1 MKKNKSVREE
11 LERIYGKGCMF
22 KKAKVEEKIESIKTI
37 KTYKKFIEEKKYTGK
52 IIQIYERQMN
62 LHHLKH
68 KFEGGETSVKNGV
81 VINTLAH
88 RYIHSLPREQEE
100 FINDILREYK
110 RQVDESNECE
120 VITVDDLDVPFTI
133 MPVEFYVDERGK
145 YNRAKKKQEDKR
157 LIDKYYEEER

>member
-11 LERIYGKGCMF
+11 LERLYGKGCMF

-52 IIQIYERQMN
+52 IIKIYERQMN

-110 RQVDESNECE
+110 RQVDECN
-120 VITVDDLDVPFTI
+120 VVFVDDLDVPFTVT
-133 MPVEFYVDERGK
+133 PVEFYVDERGK
-145 YNRAKKKQEDKR
+145 YSRAKKKQEDMK
-157 LIDKYYEEER
+157 LIREYEELEI